1 MASSAKPVFDAE
13 GLLSSDAAD
22 FPKAPCEPNIT
33 TNTITLRKQL
43 MVEYQFTR
51 AVLPYDPKSIAVIPG
66 RIPSAI
72 GSAVRAVGDGGAGRP
87 CDRLNPG

>member
-1 MASSAKPVFDAE
+1 
-13 GLLSSDAAD
+13 
-22 FPKAPCEPNIT
+22 
-33 TNTITLRKQL
+33 